1 MLSAIV
7 VKTDAPVRELV
18 ESSVRAGFEPHYAVI
33 RGRWAAVLEALA
45 EFFGFE
51 VYRY

>member
-1 MLSAIV
+1 MV

-18 ESSVRAGFEPHYAVI
+18 ERSVRAGFEPHYAVM
-33 RGRWAAVLEALA
+33 RGLHGRALEALG
-45 EFFGFE
+45 ELFGFE